1 MSFPDFSSVCNT
13 ELHYLQECKRRIGI
27 AFGVRLEAS
36 EASEASD
43 SETESEEDEEQALEP
58 VSPIVQVEVPAAA
71 TVPATEQVE
80 VEVPAAATKVVKPT
94 TRQKKKEELV
104 GVETVPNIRSRLRPR
119 NRK

>member
-71 TVPATEQVE
+71 T
-80 VEVPAAATKVVKPT
+80 KVVKPT